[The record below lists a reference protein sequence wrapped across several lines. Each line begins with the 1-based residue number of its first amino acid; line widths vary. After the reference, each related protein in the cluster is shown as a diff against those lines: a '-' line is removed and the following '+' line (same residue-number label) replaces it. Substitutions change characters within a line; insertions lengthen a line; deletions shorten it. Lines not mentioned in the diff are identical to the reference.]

1 MQYNTSNNQ
10 TTRQQRQSSLD
21 AQKPISEQQDQIS
34 LSASRP
40 SKPDGSNRQAL
51 LNRQVFDRNAFN
63 NTINTDFTELISSQ
77 DPSFFSLDLATIGDF
92 FELYERFFYE
102 IPKLG
107 DTNSHLY
114 LVETSGEYIDYAPRE
129 AEIQALLEEIADL
142 RTENLELRQDF
153 ANALGTEFGNSD
165 DGSDRAVTN
174 EPITIPPVSPTTV
187 PIVPSGGSG
196 GSSGGGASG
205 GGGGT
210 PSGLGGE
217 TQPLGNVGNRGN
229 YLL

>member
-1 MQYNTSNNQ
+1 MAIKKEDTTS
-10 TTRQQRQSSLD
+10 TTIRQS
-21 AQKPISEQQDQIS
+21 I
-34 LSASRP
+34 
-40 SKPDGSNRQAL
+40 
-51 LNRQVFDRNAFN
+51 LNRKVYDKDAFN
-63 NTINTDFTELISSQ
+63 DTINTDFTELVSSQ

-153 ANALGTEFGNSD
+153 ANALGNTEFGGSD
-165 DGSDRAVTN
+165 DGSDR
-174 EPITIPPVSPTTV
+174 TILDAAGQEVSPRVIPSGGITPSSGGRNNSV
-187 PIVPSGGSG
+187 PLPPPSGGSG
-196 GSSGGGASG
+196 GSSGGGG
-205 GGGGT
+205 GGGSSPT
-210 PSGLGGE
+210 LGR
-217 TQPLGNVGNRGN
+217 RGSSN
-229 YLL
+229 QL